1 MSHEDQVSPPV
12 RVSEFLAQRAVFT
25 VAELD
30 GFLSAR
36 GSSSRNTRKSLLT
49 YYQARGRVLR
59 LRRGLYAVVPI
70 GSRPDAGAVD
80 PYLVAAKMAEDAVLA
95 YHTALEF
102 HGRAYSVYSRITYA
116 STMRSVPLRLG
127 SKEIRSVPVP
137 PALRAKGRQM
147 FGVTSLQRSG
157 AELRVTDFERT
168 FVDVLDR
175 PDLVGSW
182 EEIWRSLELV
192 EFFDLDRV
200 AEYVHLLGNATTA
213 AKVGF
218 FLEQHRDTLM
228 VDEAHLEALRRLRP
242 RQPHYLSRRGRGRS
256 RLVKDWNL
264 IVPEQILERSWEE
277 RL

>member
-1 MSHEDQVSPPV
+1 MSTENQVTPPV
-12 RVSEFLAQRAVFT
+12 RVSEFLSQRAVFT

-30 GFLSAR
+30 SFLSGR
-36 GSSSRNTRKSLLT
+36 GSNSPNTRKSLLT

-70 GSRPDAGAVD
+70 GTEPNVNAVD
-80 PYLVAAKMAEDAVLA
+80 PYLVAAKMADDAVLA

-102 HGRAYSVYSRITYA
+102 HGRAYTLYSRITYVTETRA
-116 STMRSVPLRLG
+116 VPLRLG
-127 SKEIRSVPVP
+127 SKELRSVPVP
-137 PALRAKGRQM
+137 PALRASGRQT
-147 FGVTSLQRSG
+147 FGVISLRRAG
-157 AELRVTDFERT
+157 TDLRVTDFERT

-200 AEYVHLLGNATTA
+200 AEYLQLLQNATTA

-228 VDEAHLEALRRLRP
+228 VDEAYLGTLRRLRP
-242 RQPHYLSRRGRGRS
+242 RQPHYLSRRERGRS
-256 RLVKDWNL
+256 RLMKDWNL
-264 IVPEQILERSWEE
+264 IVPKQLLERPWEE
-277 RL
+277 QL